1 MGQIKFV
8 ISMAMAVLFAIAVIT
23 FGIQFGNDNS
33 AGDKIGD
40 DSDFSTIQSE
50 LVGNTSTFLTDINSS
65 SDAFFKSSLAQGD
78 QTTATGGQF
87 KVGVSTMMA
96 QSSSILKAGYK
107 KIFGS
112 NTGFGVFLTSLST
125 LLLFIFTMYAY
136 KSWIGRN
143 PD

>member
-8 ISMAMAVLFAIAVIT
+8 TSITMAVLFSIAVIMFAT
-23 FGIQFGNDNS
+23 QFGADNEASVLISDDTDFTGIKNDL
-33 AGDKIGD
+33 
-40 DSDFSTIQSE
+40 T
-50 LVGNTSTFLTDINSS
+50 GNVTTFASDINST
-65 SDAFFKSSLAQGD
+65 SDAFFKSSLESGD

-87 KVGVSTMMA
+87 KVGIGSMMK
-96 QSSSILKAGYK
+96 QSGNLIRGGFK

-112 NTGFGVFLTSLST
+112 DTDFGILLTALT
-125 LLLFIFTMYAY
+125 FILLFVGVSYAY